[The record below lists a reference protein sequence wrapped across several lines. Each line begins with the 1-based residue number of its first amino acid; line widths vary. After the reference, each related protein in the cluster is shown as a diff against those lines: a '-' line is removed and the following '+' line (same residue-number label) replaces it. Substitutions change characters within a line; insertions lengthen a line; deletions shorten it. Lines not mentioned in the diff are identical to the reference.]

1 MKRIC
6 LILLATMMMLFAS
19 TQAYCQKIQMNSGKC
34 YKFRLTQ
41 KQMRDAIRGEQ
52 THNQRQACL
61 RNLVGVYD
69 IDSFP
74 VNDSTL
80 GQWAWVKQ
88 DANNIT
94 VRYFNNPPFKV
105 KVYGDALIGGVIR
118 KNRVFVAIVPDS
130 AMKCD
135 IRKAK
140 VRIRSLDRLF
150 EYSLWSKL
158 KWSERDGGFVGNV
171 STNRDGLEVEV
182 ELDGYI
188 DRTSLD
194 YRSYHRRW
202 TARRRSTWQPEM
214 SWGVTDKYMYKPGE
228 TVKWKFVMTDKKGK
242 PCKGKA
248 VVILNHDT
256 VYSGNVDKQGAIY
269 GETMLADSFNLKSG
283 SPFSLLAKVGKYE
296 NRLYCTYKDYELK
309 SLTVTADV
317 EKYEVVHGDTIKV
330 KVKAADERGKPV
342 MQGKVYGSWMVGYVN
357 GIEGDMV
364 QFSKEGT
371 PLDTLEIRNGEA
383 VLEIPTAEMPAADF
397 RVEVVWKMR
406 TAEGE
411 EESGLEY
418 VTCEYPSAKLRG
430 TEASSSIGQRGTE
443 ASSSAELR
451 DTEKQYFIT
460 CRNLADSVEFWFDGY
475 GEMFNWVVLRNGKE
489 MASGRDTLLDWK
501 TNEAGM
507 ADYTCVVV
515 KDGKTWNKT
524 INHSS
529 DMLKVTVEQK
539 NKINPGEEDEITVR
553 VTDSKGRPV
562 ADADITALAATSKL
576 GYNIDSPRLKVKSK
590 YKCDDIATYE
600 QKYLYDYVLLDKQLT
615 ELIEADKNQYWKL
628 MNAKDSIVVVETP
641 SSVGSQ
647 IVPVLVRNGMPL
659 PVTRVMINDKTYVP
673 MTSNRY
679 VAAPRLGKNYV
690 CFCTGD
696 TLYIAYPEI
705 NDTLPLKR
713 WIGIPA
719 ECCKKI
725 ACSMEKEALIIPQML
740 SMVKDME
747 GRGMPFLL
755 KDGEIIPLIS
765 ENASHVVG
773 NGTVAVG
780 AVNLDSVVSRENI
793 VIGSDRTVSLW
804 HEPTVMQY
812 ESFIREKIDM
822 GVKISDVSLDDSLC
836 TIEELRQEWI
846 KKLDEMRGQELD
858 RGALSYVK
866 RGCEVRLVQNEGE
879 RHPVQVCYRE
889 KGSAEW
895 ITIPLWYEIM
905 KLETVDPSAELRG
918 TGASSE
924 GREYEILFMYE
935 GGVTRLVNV
944 QTSEK
949 NIIYVRSSC
958 LDGEG
963 VVDKKLE
970 YEMRKRMEEKCE
982 KESEKYRSTIASGYT
997 VSGQV
1002 VYENGEPLVGA
1013 AVQVEGTNIG
1023 TVVDI
1028 NGRFTINVP
1037 IGKRVLVFSMIGMQT
1052 VSAVARNGMTVTMK
1066 EDNEAIEEVMAV
1078 SYGASRKKSIPYAM
1092 AGEVAGVQVVD
1103 ADGMPGTNSS
1113 VFIRD
1118 MGSVNSSTEPLYVVN
1133 GVPFDGDILSLDP
1146 SLIASTTVLKDG
1158 TATSLYGSRGANG
1171 VILITTAGGGQT
1183 MDASLPYE
1191 IDMRENFND
1200 VAFFVP
1206 DCRTDKEGMAVVN
1219 VKYPDDLTSWS
1230 EWFVAV
1236 KGQQRGVARSIVK
1249 AEKQHEAKLNM
1260 PRFAVEGDSVGAV
1273 GIGVDRTNGEFV
1285 SDTLHTVAEGDSLC
1299 MQFSYKTDGEKRC
1312 VKVYPQGLKMI
1323 EGSYHLMDSDATVTL
1338 AYKPEYGEMKVGVFG
1353 DARDMMMASVE
1364 RVAEQ
1369 DWCGSNDFM
1378 ANRLKA
1384 LRMLPKTEERS
1395 REIEKIEKTLRK
1407 NRGENGMWCWWGKPS
1422 AKQRGTVAD
1431 MWVTQRVLEVLGVS
1445 ENESALEAELALRRE
1460 QYREK
1465 WNLLLEVASLYKIM
1479 GHEETAKEIA
1489 MTIPD
1494 DSIKSTALRIDKQMI
1509 EGREVRFDTMRHVT
1523 YTDGSYYSSRDG
1535 NSPWQCVTCEEV
1547 STSLQAYRYFLNK
1560 NEKEECRNIKRW
1572 LLQYAF
1578 KGFLS
1583 EWMEMQVVSTLWN
1596 GQPVEM
1602 KDVLYQI
1609 SVGGKALSGLPYHT
1623 TVNSEIEVEYKGRRD
1638 VYISTEQ
1645 NWWNKAP
1652 MAQGNGMSIYTLYN
1666 SGVITVD
1673 VTVEKTAENVIV
1685 SVPIPAGCSYADDQS
1700 WSNSEMYREEY
1711 RDRVNIYCYQLREG
1725 RHTFKVRLNERYP
1738 GVYTI
1743 NPAQVRLVD
1752 YPVFNANN
1760 ELKKVE
1766 IK

>member
-19 TQAYCQKIQMNSGKC
+19 TQAYCQKIQTNSGKC
-34 YKFRLTQ
+34 YKFRLTK

-88 DANNIT
+88 DANNII
-94 VRYFNNPPFKV
+94 VRYFNNPLFKV
-105 KVYGDALIGGVIR
+105 EVYGDALTGGVVR

-171 STNRDGLEVEV
+171 STNRNEFEVEV

-188 DRTSLD
+188 DRTNLIFQ
-194 YRSYHRRW
+194 SYHRRW

-214 SWGVTDKYMYKPGE
+214 SWGVTDKYMYKPDE

-283 SPFSLLAKVGKYE
+283 SSFCLLAKVGKYE

-418 VTCEYPSAKLRG
+418 VTCEYPSA
-430 TEASSSIGQRGTE
+430 EQRGTE
-443 ASSSAELR
+443 VSSSEELK

-501 TNEAGM
+501 TKEAGM
-507 ADYTCVVV
+507 SDYTCVVV

-590 YKCDDIATYE
+590 YRCDDIATYE

-647 IVPVLVRNGMPL
+647 IVPVLVRNGMCV

-713 WIGIPA
+713 WFGIPA

-740 SMVKDME
+740 SMVKDIE

-755 KDGEIIPLIS
+755 RDGEIIPLS
-765 ENASHVVG
+765 SDVSSAVVG
-773 NGTVAVG
+773 NGVVAVG
-780 AVNLDSVVSRENI
+780 AVNIDSMVNRENI
-793 VIGSDRTVSLW
+793 VIGSDRTVSIW

-846 KKLDEMRGQELD
+846 KKLDEMRGNELD

-949 NIIYVRSSC
+949 NQICVRSSC
-958 LDGEG
+958 RDGEG

-982 KESEKYRSTIASGYT
+982 KKSKKYSSAIGMEYI
-997 VSGQV
+997 VSGWV
-1002 VYENGEPLVGA
+1002 FYENGEPAVGGL
-1013 AVQVEGTNIG
+1013 VQVEGTLVG
-1023 TVVDI
+1023 TVVDV

-1113 VFIRD
+1113 VRIRGI
-1118 MGSVNSSTEPLYVVN
+1118 GSVNSSTEPLYVVN

-1206 DCRTDKEGMAVVN
+1206 DCRTDKEGRAVVK

-1236 KGQQRGVARSIVK
+1236 KGKQRGVARSIVK

-1285 SDTLHTVAEGDSLC
+1285 SDTLHSVAEGDSLC

-1353 DARDMMMASVE
+1353 DAREMMMASVE

-1378 ANRLKA
+1378 ANRLRA
-1384 LRMLPKTEERS
+1384 LRMLPETEERS
-1395 REIEKIEKTLRK
+1395 REIKKIENTLRK

-1422 AKQRGTVAD
+1422 AELKGTVAD
-1431 MWVTQRVLEVLGVS
+1431 LWVTERVLEALGVS
-1445 ENESALEAELALRRE
+1445 ENETVLEAELALRRE
-1460 QYREK
+1460 KYRGK
-1465 WNLLLEVASLYKIM
+1465 WNLLLEVATLYRVM

-1509 EGREVRFDTMRHVT
+1509 EGREVRFDTMRHTT
-1523 YTDGSYYSSRDG
+1523 YTDGSYYSFRDG
-1535 NSPWQCVTCEEV
+1535 NSPWWCVTCEEV
-1547 STSLQAYRYFLNK
+1547 STSLQAYRYFLDK
-1560 NEKEECRNIKRW
+1560 NDKEECKNIKRW

-1583 EWMEMQVVSTLWN
+1583 EWMEMQIIRTLWN

-1609 SVGGKALSGLPYHT
+1609 SVGGKALEGLPYHT
-1623 TVNSEIEVEYKGRRD
+1623 AVSSEIEVEYKGRRD

-1725 RHTFKVRLNERYP
+1725 RHTFKISLNERYP

>member
-1 MKRIC
+1 MS
-6 LILLATMMMLFAS
+6 LLAS
-19 TQAYCQKIQMNSGKC
+19 GNQAYCQEIQMNSGKC
-34 YKFRLTQ
+34 YKFRLTK

-61 RNLVGVYD
+61 RDLVGVYD

-80 GQWAWVKQ
+80 GQWALVKQ

-105 KVYGDALIGGVIR
+105 EVYGDALIGGVIR
-118 KNRVFVAIVPDS
+118 NNRIFVKIVPDS
-130 AMKCD
+130 TMKCD

-140 VRIRSLDRLF
+140 VRIRSYDWLF

-242 PCKGKA
+242 PCKGEA
-248 VVILNHDT
+248 VVILNRDT
-256 VYSGNVDKQGAIY
+256 VYRGNVDKHGVIY

-283 SPFSLLAKVGKYE
+283 SSFCLLAKVGKYE
-296 NRLYCTYKDYELK
+296 NRLYCTCKDYELK
-309 SLTVTADV
+309 SLTVTANA
-317 EKYEVVHGDTIKV
+317 ENNEVVHGDTIKV

-430 TEASSSIGQRGTE
+430 TGASSSIGQRGTE
-443 ASSSAELR
+443 
-451 DTEKQYFIT
+451 KQYFIT
-460 CRNLADSVEFWFDGY
+460 CKNLADSVGFLFDGY
-475 GEMFNWVVLRNGKE
+475 GEMFNWVVIRNGKE
-489 MASGRDTLLDWK
+489 VASGIDTLLDWK
-501 TNEAGM
+501 TKEAGM

-524 INHSS
+524 VNHSS

-539 NKINPGEEDEITVR
+539 NKINPGEEEEIIVR

-600 QKYLYDYVLLDKQLT
+600 QNYLYNYVLLDKQLT

-647 IVPVLVRNGMPL
+647 IVPVLVRNGMCV

-713 WIGIPA
+713 WIGIPV
-719 ECCKKI
+719 ECCNKI
-725 ACSMEKEALIIPQML
+725 AWSFEKEVFTASQMQSL
-740 SMVKDME
+740 VEDME

-765 ENASHVVG
+765 GNASRVVG
-773 NGTVAVG
+773 NGAVAVG

-804 HEPTVMQY
+804 HEPTVIQY

-846 KKLDEMRGQELD
+846 RKLDLMRGQELD

-879 RHPVQVCYRE
+879 KRPVQVCYRE

-949 NIIYVRSSC
+949 NQICVRSSC
-958 LDGEG
+958 RDGEG
-963 VVDKKLE
+963 VVDMKLE

-982 KESEKYRSTIASGYT
+982 KKSKKYSSAIGMEYI
-997 VSGQV
+997 VSGWV
-1002 VYENGEPLVGA
+1002 FYENGEPAVGGL
-1013 AVQVEGTNIG
+1013 VQVEGALAG
-1023 TVVDI
+1023 TVVDV

-1052 VSAVARNGMTVTMK
+1052 VKADARKGMTVTMK

-1113 VFIRD
+1113 VFIRG

-1206 DCRTDKEGMAVVN
+1206 DCRTDKEGRAVVK

-1230 EWFVAV
+1230 EWFVAI
-1236 KGQQRGVARSIVK
+1236 KDKQRGVARSIVK

-1260 PRFAVEGDSVGAV
+1260 PRFAVEGDTVGAV

-1285 SDTLHTVAEGDSLC
+1285 SDTLHSVAEGDSLC

-1312 VKVYPQGLKMI
+1312 VKVYPQGLNMI

-1353 DARDMMMASVE
+1353 DAREMMMASVE

-1378 ANRLKA
+1378 ANRLRA
-1384 LRMLPKTEERS
+1384 LRMLPETEERS

-1422 AKQRGTVAD
+1422 AELKGTGASLSLAKLRGTEAD
-1431 MWVTQRVLEVLGVS
+1431 LWVTQRVLEALGMS
-1445 ENESALEAELALRRE
+1445 ENESALETELSLLRE
-1460 QYREK
+1460 QYRGK
-1465 WNLLLEVASLYKIM
+1465 WNLLLEVATLYKIM

-1494 DSIKSTALRIDKQMI
+1494 DSIKNTTLRIDKQMI
-1509 EGREVRFDTMRHVT
+1509 EGREVRFDTMRHTT
-1523 YTDGSYYSSRDG
+1523 YTDGSYYSFRDG

-1547 STSLQAYRYFLNK
+1547 RTSLQAYKYFQDRND
-1560 NEKEECRNIKRW
+1560 KEECKNIKRW

-1583 EWMEMQVVSTLWN
+1583 EYMEMQIVSTLWN

-1609 SVGGKALSGLPYHT
+1609 SVGGKALEGLPYRT

-1645 NWWNKAP
+1645 NWWNKDP
-1652 MAQGNGMSIYTLYN
+1652 MTQGNGMAIYTLYN
-1666 SGVITVD
+1666 NGEITVD
-1673 VTVEKTAENVIV
+1673 VMVEKTAENVIV
-1685 SVPIPAGCSYADDQS
+1685 SVPIPAGCSYAERQEES
-1700 WSNSEMYREEY
+1700 MSEMYREEY

-1725 RHTFKVRLNERYP
+1725 RHTFKISLNERYP

-1760 ELKKVE
+1760 ELKKVV

>member
-1 MKRIC
+1 M
-6 LILLATMMMLFAS
+6 LATMIMLVAGN
-19 TQAYCQKIQMNSGKC
+19 QAHGQEIQMNSGKC
-34 YKFRLTQ
+34 YKFRLTK

-61 RNLVGVYD
+61 RDLVGVYD

-80 GQWAWVKQ
+80 GQWALVKQ

-105 KVYGDALIGGVIR
+105 EVYGDALTGGVMR
-118 KNRVFVAIVPDS
+118 KNRIFVRIVPDS

-140 VRIRSLDRLF
+140 VRIRSYNWLF

-171 STNRDGLEVEV
+171 STNRNEFEVEV

-214 SWGVTDKYMYKPGE
+214 SWGVTDKYMYKPSE

-283 SPFSLLAKVGKYE
+283 SSFCLLAKVGKYE

-364 QFSKEGT
+364 QFSKEET

-418 VTCEYPSAKLRG
+418 VTCEYPSA
-430 TEASSSIGQRGTE
+430 EQRDTG

-460 CRNLADSVEFWFDGY
+460 CRNLADSVGFWFDGY

-489 MASGRDTLLDWK
+489 MASGRDTLLDWMTK
-501 TNEAGM
+501 ESKM
-507 ADYTCVVV
+507 ADYTCIVVR
-515 KDGKTWNKT
+515 DGKTWSKT

-539 NKINPGEEDEITVR
+539 SNVNPGEEDEIAVR

-590 YKCDDIATYE
+590 YRCDDIATYE
-600 QKYLYDYVLLDKQLT
+600 QNYLYDYVLLDKQLT
-615 ELIEADKNQYWKL
+615 ELIEADKAQYWKL

-647 IVPVLVRNGMPL
+647 IVPVLVRNGMCV
-659 PVTRVMINDKTYVP
+659 PVTRVMINDKTYMP
-673 MTSNRY
+673 MSSCRY
-679 VAAPRLGKNYV
+679 VSAPRLGKNYV
-690 CFCTGD
+690 CFCVGD
-696 TLYIAYPEI
+696 TLYTACPEI

-713 WIGIPA
+713 WIGIPV
-719 ECCKKI
+719 ECCGKI
-725 ACSMEKEALIIPQML
+725 ASSFEKEAFMASQMRSL
-740 SMVKDME
+740 VRDME

-755 KDGEIIPLIS
+755 KDGEIIPLTSNITKY
-765 ENASHVVG
+765 VVG
-773 NGTVAVG
+773 NGVVAVG
-780 AVNLDSVVSRENI
+780 AVNIDSVVSRENI
-793 VIGSDRTVSLW
+793 VIGSDRNISLW
-804 HEPTVMQY
+804 HEPTVIQY
-812 ESFIREKIDM
+812 ETFIREKIDM
-822 GVKISDVSLDDSLC
+822 GVKIGAVSLNDSLC

-846 KKLDEMRGQELD
+846 KELD
-858 RGALSYVK
+858 VMRRENDDAVTEPFEE
-866 RGCEVRLVQNEGE
+866 RNCMVWLVYNEGE
-879 RHPVQVCYRE
+879 KHPIQICYRE
-889 KGSAEW
+889 KDSAEW
-895 ITIPLWYEIM
+895 ISKPLWQPVLRLKTI
-905 KLETVDPSAELRG
+905 DPSAELKG

-935 GGVTRLVNV
+935 GGVTRSINV
-944 QTSEK
+944 QTNEK
-949 NIIYVRSSC
+949 NIIYVRGSC
-958 LDGEG
+958 REGEG

-970 YEMRKRMEEKCE
+970 YEMRKRMEEEYE
-982 KESEKYRSTIASGYT
+982 KRSEKYRSTIALGYT

-1002 VYENGEPLVGA
+1002 VDSDGEPIVGA
-1013 AVQVEGTNIG
+1013 AVQVKGTLIG
-1023 TVVDI
+1023 TIADI

-1037 IGKRVLVFSMIGMQT
+1037 IGKRVLVFSMMGMQT
-1052 VSAVARNGMTVTMK
+1052 VEAKAQNGMTVTMQ
-1066 EDNEAIEEVMAV
+1066 EGMEEIDEVMVVAYGTSTKSKS
-1078 SYGASRKKSIPYAM
+1078 SYAL

-1103 ADGMPGTNSS
+1103 ADGMPSTNSS

-1118 MGSVNSSTEPLYVVN
+1118 MGSVNSSNAPLYVVD
-1133 GVPFDGDILSLDP
+1133 GVPFDGDISSLDP

-1191 IDMRENFND
+1191 VDMRENFND

-1206 DCRTDKEGMAVVN
+1206 DCRTDKEGRAVVN

-1236 KGQQRGVARSIVK
+1236 KGKQRGAARSIVK
-1249 AEKQHEAKLNM
+1249 AEKQHEAKLSM
-1260 PRFAVEGDSVGAV
+1260 PRFAVEGDTVGAV

-1285 SDTLHTVAEGDSLC
+1285 SDTLHSVAEGDSLC

-1312 VKVYPQGLKMI
+1312 VKVYPQGLNMI

-1353 DARDMMMASVE
+1353 DTREMMMASVE

-1369 DWCGSNDFM
+1369 DWCGSNDFI
-1378 ANRLKA
+1378 ANRLRA
-1384 LRMLPKTEERS
+1384 LRMLPETEERA
-1395 REIEKIEKTLRK
+1395 REIKKIENTLRK

-1445 ENESALEAELALRRE
+1445 ENESALESELALRRE

-1509 EGREVRFDTMRHVT
+1509 EGREVQFDTMLHTT

-1547 STSLQAYRYFLNK
+1547 TTSLQAYRYFMNR
-1560 NEKEECRNIKRW
+1560 NDKEECKNIKRW

-1583 EWMEMQVVSTLWN
+1583 EYMEMQIVSMLWN

-1609 SVGGKALSGLPYHT
+1609 SVGGKALRGLPYLT